1 MALKISQIKLDKRK
15 SIKLTIIVFFLFL
28 FISLYTSTVINAF
41 FKEKNEESVSEV
53 NNLNIRTNSV
63 SYSIFAT
70 RIGLVGQ
77 TTANGHIIQP
87 NDRFVALPSSK
98 VLCSNGG
105 YEFQVRIS
113 YNSKSVIVPVW
124 DIGPWNIQDDYW
136 NPSQQREMWNDLP
149 QGMPEAQAAYQNGY
163 NNGKDQYG
171 RTVSN
176 PAGIDLA
183 DGTFWGDLG
192 MTDNDWVSVEF
203 LWVPSVSVRDSSPYF
218 TKGSNSG
225 HPEYWHTYIHDGHE
239 YLWTYIGGMT
249 NDPSQTDSW
258 AEFRPYFPQ
267 AGRYEVYSSFY
278 ADPES
283 SDRVPH
289 IIYYDGGSTTVDVNQ
304 YASNYFTWTRYKLG
318 TWDFA
323 SGASSRV
330 VITDANGDPYD
341 GTTLNA
347 DTIEFVL
354 VSQPPLEPKPTIT
367 SSLTIIQSSPY
378 YVGDEISGY
387 FTIKNKGNAPIIFEV
402 LTIGGRDP
410 DDQVADFT
418 FIYDLILNPG
428 ESYYYQGTLTLM
440 KSGNYHFFC
449 AYKNPDGSW
458 NTAIPTETGI
468 TNVLDIF
475 VNPEIQ
481 DLPPTANIKLQ
492 KEGIEISEIDVGDFF
507 NIYVGDSTDDIS
519 IEQVRFSSD
528 DEQDGMA
535 TDEWTEWYEWDITS
549 GDWNHE
555 TKIKR
560 WAFAT
565 GGNKEVWAEVKDTES
580 QIDSAYDWVTV
591 VDTTVPVLSSPVDIT
606 YEESTTGH
614 KIIWTAADTNP
625 DTYLVYKDGIGIE
638 TGPWLSGDQIRIDI
652 DGLSVGTY
660 TYTIVVWDTSGN
672 TATDTVIVSTI
683 ATSPATWT
691 VDDDLQECP
700 NADFTKIQD
709 AVSVATDGDTI
720 LVYPGTYVE
729 TVNVNKSLNIESING
744 FEVTVS
750 KSFHVTADYVN
761 ISGFTMFAAK
771 GVWLR
776 ASYCNIS
783 DNSFEGN
790 GQDYSI
796 HIEDYHSNTI
806 SNNRFS
812 PSLDSNFF
820 ANIYF
825 ELSEWNTLIN
835 NSMNT
840 GIEIYAEG
848 PDFVER
854 AGYTHYVDTTN
865 TVNGKPI
872 YYWVGVDGETV
883 PKEAGQVILMDS
895 TNTIVEEQD
904 LVGTKNGIIIAFSSS
919 IAIKQ
924 NNNSKIF
931 LKESN
936 NNNIT
941 GNYNSIINLRG
952 SSDNLINNNFGN
964 GISLLGG
971 SHNDVIDNHGYS
983 LRIEI
988 RSSDYSLI
996 QNNTLSNNGYLGGIF
1011 FVNSDNCIITKNTI
1025 SYNEHGIFFYGFLG
1039 TSDNNTFF
1047 LDNFIGNSEDIYYY
1061 RTPYPVNFWSTINT
1075 MEYLYNNNFY
1085 EEHLGNYWDKYGGI
1099 DTDGDGIGDIPHS
1112 VSSQDSQNDS
1122 YPLIQLFTSYLITS
1136 ETEVPVLTSPV
1147 DITYEES
1154 TTGHKII
1161 WTAADTNPD
1170 TYLVYKDGVE
1180 VDSGSWTSS
1189 VSITINVDSL
1199 TIGSYNYT
1207 IVVLDVYDNS
1217 ATDMVIV
1224 TVKDTI
1230 APVVD
1235 SPDDIIYEE
1244 GTTGYSIKWTATDN
1258 NPGNYV
1264 TYKDG
1269 VEVDSGSW
1277 TSGVLITINV
1287 DGLTVGSYNYTIVVK
1302 NAYDNSATDTVIV
1315 IVEDTT
1321 DPVVDIPADITYEEG
1336 TTGHSIKW
1344 TATDNNPGNYIIY
1357 KDGDEVDSGSWTSS
1371 VPITIS
1377 VDGFTVGSYN
1387 YTIVVSDVYDNSATD
1402 TVIVIVE
1409 DTADAVVDSPANIT
1423 YEEGTTGHSISWIA
1437 TDNNPGNYIIYKDG
1451 FEVNSGS
1458 WTSSVP
1464 ITINVDG
1471 LTVGSYNYTI
1481 VVSDVYDNSATD
1493 TVIVTVEDT
1502 ADPVVDSPADIT
1514 YEEGTTGHS
1523 ISWIATDNNPGNY
1536 IIYKD
1541 GFEVDSGSWTS
1552 SVPITINVD
1561 GLTVG
1566 SYNYTIVV
1574 SDAFNNTAINT
1585 VFVKVTSS
1593 EVIPPEIAGYPW
1605 LVLSLFL
1612 AFPIMIVI
1620 LVLKRKIT
1628 IKF

>member
-625 DTYLVYKDGIGIE
+625 DTYLVYKDG
-638 TGPWLSGDQIRIDI
+638 
-652 DGLSVGTY
+652 
-660 TYTIVVWDTSGN
+660 
-672 TATDTVIVSTI
+672 
-683 ATSPATWT
+683 
-691 VDDDLQECP
+691 
-700 NADFTKIQD
+700 
-709 AVSVATDGDTI
+709 
-720 LVYPGTYVE
+720 
-729 TVNVNKSLNIESING
+729 
-744 FEVTVS
+744 
-750 KSFHVTADYVN
+750 
-761 ISGFTMFAAK
+761 
-771 GVWLR
+771 
-776 ASYCNIS
+776 
-783 DNSFEGN
+783 
-790 GQDYSI
+790 
-796 HIEDYHSNTI
+796 
-806 SNNRFS
+806 
-812 PSLDSNFF
+812 
-820 ANIYF
+820 
-825 ELSEWNTLIN
+825 
-835 NSMNT
+835 
-840 GIEIYAEG
+840 
-848 PDFVER
+848 
-854 AGYTHYVDTTN
+854 
-865 TVNGKPI
+865 
-872 YYWVGVDGETV
+872 
-883 PKEAGQVILMDS
+883 
-895 TNTIVEEQD
+895 
-904 LVGTKNGIIIAFSSS
+904 
-919 IAIKQ
+919 
-924 NNNSKIF
+924 
-931 LKESN
+931 
-936 NNNIT
+936 
-941 GNYNSIINLRG
+941 
-952 SSDNLINNNFGN
+952 
-964 GISLLGG
+964 
-971 SHNDVIDNHGYS
+971 
-983 LRIEI
+983 
-988 RSSDYSLI
+988 
-996 QNNTLSNNGYLGGIF
+996 
-1011 FVNSDNCIITKNTI
+1011 
-1025 SYNEHGIFFYGFLG
+1025 
-1039 TSDNNTFF
+1039 
-1047 LDNFIGNSEDIYYY
+1047 
-1061 RTPYPVNFWSTINT
+1061 
-1075 MEYLYNNNFY
+1075 
-1085 EEHLGNYWDKYGGI
+1085 
-1099 DTDGDGIGDIPHS
+1099 
-1112 VSSQDSQNDS
+1112 
-1122 YPLIQLFTSYLITS
+1122 
-1136 ETEVPVLTSPV
+1136 
-1147 DITYEES
+1147 
-1154 TTGHKII
+1154 
-1161 WTAADTNPD
+1161 
-1170 TYLVYKDGVE
+1170 VE

-1199 TIGSYNYT
+1199 TISSYNYT

-1371 VPITIS
+1371 VPITIN
-1377 VDGFTVGSYN
+1377 VDGFTVGTYN
-1387 YTIVVSDVYDNSATD
+1387 YTIVVSDVYDNSAM
-1402 TVIVIVE
+1402 
-1409 DTADAVVDSPANIT
+1409 
-1423 YEEGTTGHSISWIA
+1423 
-1437 TDNNPGNYIIYKDG
+1437 
-1451 FEVNSGS
+1451 
-1458 WTSSVP
+1458 
-1464 ITINVDG
+1464 
-1471 LTVGSYNYTI
+1471 
-1481 VVSDVYDNSATD
+1481 D

-1541 GFEVDSGSWTS
+1541 GVEVDSGSWTS